1 MKKLALAAAL
11 LSLTGAVQAHEVLY
25 NVSMVFVEP
34 QTDPKNT
41 IFTGTFLFDE
51 HSNTVSDLRGFL
63 TQSMTGTGTGEPP
76 FYDMMQIELT
86 HQLSVVA
93 DPVLGGLLVTTFL
106 NNSTNTLSTL
116 GGGDGWSPGTGL
128 GLHYGISA
136 GTANPGNAYARIF
149 VNTTDP
155 TAALTQAQI
164 DKLAYADCTPE
175 GMMGGSCM
183 TGTTVAGYGALGT
196 MDGYPISQT
205 ITVAVPEPETYAL
218 FLAGLGLL
226 GAAARRRAAR

>member
-11 LSLTGAVQAHEVLY
+11 LSFTGAVQAHEVLY
-25 NVSMVFVEP
+25 NVSMVFLEP

-51 HSNTVSDLRGFL
+51 HSKTVSDLRGFL

-76 FYDMMQIELT
+76 FYDMTQIELT
-86 HQLSVVA
+86 HQLSVIA

-106 NNSTNTLSTL
+106 NNSTNTLSTM
-116 GGGDGWSPGTGL
+116 GGGDGFSPGTGF
-128 GLHYGISA
+128 GLHYSFPG
-136 GTANPGNAYARIF
+136 ANPGNAYARIF

-155 TAALTQAQI
+155 TAPLTQAQL
-164 DKLAYADCTPE
+164 DKLAYADCTAE
-175 GMMGGSCM
+175 GMMGSTCM

>member
-1 MKKLALAAAL
+1 MKKLAVAAAL

-25 NVSMVFVEP
+25 NVTLTFLEP

-106 NNSTNTLSTL
+106 NDNTNTLSTM
-116 GGGDGWSPGTGL
+116 GGGDGFTPGTGF
-128 GLHYGISA
+128 GLHYNFPG
-136 GTANPGNAYARIF
+136 ANPGNAYARIF

-155 TAALTQAQI
+155 TATLTQAQI

-175 GMMGGSCM
+175 GMMGSTCM
-183 TGTTVAGYGALGT
+183 TGTTVNGYGAIGT
-196 MDGYPISQT
+196 MDGYPVSQT
-205 ITVAVPEPETYAL
+205 ITMAVPEPETYAL